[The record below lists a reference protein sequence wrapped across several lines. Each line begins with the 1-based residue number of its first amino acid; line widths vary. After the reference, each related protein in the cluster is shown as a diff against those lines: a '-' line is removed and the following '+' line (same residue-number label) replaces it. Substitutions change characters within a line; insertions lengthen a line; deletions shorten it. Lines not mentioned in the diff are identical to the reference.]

1 MYKDDEGLWCD
12 PAAASGYLGV
22 YARGPRLFEARLH
35 MGDAAAK
42 YVGKGKTAREAAMK
56 YAAARAAAGLPSPD
70 RPPPSKPQAAKR
82 GHGRPRSVVFGAPPS
97 EYELER
103 ERARARNQA
112 KLSELGLQ

>member
-12 PAAASGYLGV
+12 HAAASGYLGV
-22 YARGPRLFEARLH
+22 TGGPRTFRAVLH
-35 MGDAAAK
+35 IGGAAAK
-42 YVGKGKTAREAAMK
+42 FVGSAKTAREAAMK

-82 GHGRPRSVVFGAPPS
+82 GHGRPRSVVFSAPPS

-103 ERARARNQA
+103 DHARARNRA
-112 KLSELGLQ
+112 KLKELGLQ